1 MDKEM
6 EKIIKRKMEK
16 LIVNQKSPKIKTK
29 EFAKA
34 IVDSNEY
41 SSFMKYNKE
50 LKDSQTAQDLLRQF
64 QQKQMELQRN
74 GFDPDTLEELK
85 DLQMKINQN
94 DTIQDFIK
102 SQQEL
107 VGLLREANNLVNR
120 RIGMQF
126 AFFQGG
132 GCCG

>member
-1 MDKEM
+1 M

>member
-1 MDKEM
+1 
-6 EKIIKRKMEK
+6 MEK